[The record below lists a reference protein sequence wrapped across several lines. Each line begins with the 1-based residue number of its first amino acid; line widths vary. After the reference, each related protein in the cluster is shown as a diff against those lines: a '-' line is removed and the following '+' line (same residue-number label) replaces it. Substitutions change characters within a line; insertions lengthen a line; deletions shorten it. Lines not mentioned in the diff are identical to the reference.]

1 MKNDQIFVRMSEEE
15 KSELTQ
21 ISEQID
27 VPFSQITREAIR
39 EKISALKRTHPLLQT
54 KNAEAALSK

>member
-1 MKNDQIFVRMSEEE
+1 MKNEQIIVRISENE
-15 KSELTQ
+15 KAELNQ

-39 EKISALKRTHPLLQT
+39 EKIAELKRTHPRLQPQAT
-54 KNAEAALSK
+54 EAALSK